1 MSGSLGKFR
10 GSQIEQWK
18 KGPWLRVSRGFD
30 ITQLYGD
37 YPHWNQHRP
46 WKSMVGRWSRSSF
59 WDFVYFQ
66 RRTVSFREGISY
78 SMKEGSLL
86 IKQPGFHGNLRSH
99 SHTPKIPW
107 MFHQQFMKEFLSN
120 CGGLGYLPRG
130 PVGKIIEKYLVGI
143 FFRGSAAGKGG
154 FRCGK
159 ASSVDGG
166 DGGA

>member
-1 MSGSLGKFR
+1 MSASLGKFL

-18 KGPWLRVSRGFD
+18 KGPWLLRVYRGFG

-46 WKSMVGRWSRSSF
+46 WKSMVGRWSSF

-66 RRTVSFREGISY
+66 GRTVSFREGISY

-99 SHTPKIPW
+99 SHTPGRWAPGCCTNSLW
-107 MFHQQFMKEFLSN
+107 RAFELWGF
-120 CGGLGYLPRG
+120 GGSLGYLPRG
-130 PVGKIIEKYLVGI
+130 PVGKIIEKV
-143 FFRGSAAGKGG
+143 
-154 FRCGK
+154 
-159 ASSVDGG
+159 SSWNLFSWLSSW
-166 DGGA
+166 